1 MQYLIHDLREGIR
14 EVLNELDELPKFI
27 EWVEKEYPGISK
39 ELIVRTFDNGQEIG
53 DSHWPKNLIN

>member
-1 MQYLIHDLREGIR
+1 MQYLIHDLRGGLR

-27 EWVEKEYPGISK
+27 EWAEKEYPGVSK

-53 DSHWPKNLIN
+53 DSHWAKEI